1 MLGGGWV
8 KVKGKR
14 GRDKK
19 HEFLSPLPFKEPSCL
34 GVLVVFM
41 ERWKI
46 NRTNEN

>member
-19 HEFLSPLPFKEPSCL
+19 PFPFNLSPFPFKEPS
-34 GVLVVFM
+34 
-41 ERWKI
+41 
-46 NRTNEN
+46 

>member
-19 HEFLSPLPFKEPSCL
+19 HEEVIQDIYAFRQPKSH
-34 GVLVVFM
+34 
-41 ERWKI
+41 
-46 NRTNEN
+46 